1 MWHAMCIGP
10 QSTHLHARFSRIAS
24 ESLWSTSVASRLR
37 LLTSVLLRWTSHGRT
52 LESQASGNVW
62 SGEALID
69 LRSQISSSQCCHC
82 GHPLH
87 MTACPPRKR
96 TLLHY
101 LLHKPN
107 RSPSW
112 KSIIEKFRV
121 RNAVLTFLHEIHAKR
136 SLWQHLLVKHFGT
149 TYWFGQLEIGQGIL
163 SRIQRTMAQFV
174 KLLLLYKFVPK
185 VRNSFFETNSGNPRF
200 W

>member
-52 LESQASGNVW
+52 LESQASGNVR

-69 LRSQISSSQCCHC
+69 LRSQISSSQCCHH
-82 GHPLH
+82 GHYLH
-87 MTACPPRKR
+87 ISACPPRKR

-107 RSPSW
+107 RTPSW

-121 RNAVLTFLHEIHAKR
+121 RNAVLDNLFARNSCETKSVAAFTCQA
-136 SLWQHLLVKHFGT
+136 LWNNLLVWAIGDWTRHLKSNP
-149 TYWFGQLEIGQGIL
+149 TYHG
-163 SRIQRTMAQFV
+163 S
-174 KLLLLYKFVPK
+174 
-185 VRNSFFETNSGNPRF
+185 VREAFAPV
-200 W
+200 